1 MDKYTVKINPKTFRD
16 LNSIFEYIAHKKL
29 SPENALGQ
37 IRRIK
42 TAILGLNYFPQA
54 HQERLEGRFA
64 RLRCRRSRFCGHL
77 CSLPCFYFSQPFIR
91 LQPATCQVA
100 LAIQVHRD
108 WRSLALPIPYL
119 LG

>member
-64 RLRCRRSRFCGHL
+64 RKGYRQLLVDNYIIIFRIDEKTKTVYVVTVQYYRRL
-77 CSLPCFYFSQPFIR
+77 M
-91 LQPATCQVA
+91 
-100 LAIQVHRD
+100 
-108 WRSLALPIPYL
+108 
-119 LG
+119 